1 VVARHAG
8 RQCRHVITV
17 ALGIFISRRLGQPIL
32 AIKRS
37 LREVG
42 NGNLDVRLRASD
54 SLDFGE
60 IAVELERAMQSVREQ
75 IAEAK
80 NGIEAV
86 TGDDNDGETLS
97 EIDMR
102 QAIENC
108 RLALDYFQV
117 DGNAN
122 TSAANDDSSD
132 HAEAA

>member
-1 VVARHAG
+1 MGSEMCIR
-8 RQCRHVITV
+8 
-17 ALGIFISRRLGQPIL
+17 
-32 AIKRS
+32 
-37 LREVG
+37 
-42 NGNLDVRLRASD
+42 D
-54 SLDFGE
+54 S
-60 IAVELERAMQSVREQ
+60 
-75 IAEAK
+75 
-80 NGIEAV
+80 IEAV
-86 TGDDNDGETLS
+86 AGDDNDGETPS